1 VADYAKVIQEKAS
14 ENSYAVWDMFQ
25 AMGGLF
31 NVNRNFSKGYMS
43 KDKVHYSKLG
53 YERQAELFFE
63 ALEYNYEQFK
73 SAQ

>member
-1 VADYAKVIQEKAS
+1 
-14 ENSYAVWDMFQ
+14 MFQ
-25 AMGGLF
+25 AIGGLF